1 MTIEPIT
8 VACVGAGNWGKNQVR
23 AFATLPKCRLKY
35 IIDITPATLQ
45 KMRLQY
51 PQAVSTSDIGQALQ
65 DPEVRAMVI
74 ATSAPTHYRL
84 AKACLLANKDVF
96 IEKPMVLDVNE
107 GMELIELAERYH
119 LHIQVG
125 HLLLFHPAVTMLKQ
139 LLDQGHLGTLKYIYT
154 QRLNLGTVR
163 SDENAL
169 WSLGPHDISLANFLL
184 EGEPADVT
192 AVGGSYLQ
200 KNIEDVVFLHLEYPG
215 QRSVHIHVSW
225 LDPHKTRR
233 VTLVGSQK
241 MAVFD
246 DMQTVEK
253 LRVYDKGIQQD
264 SYETFRESFGLRDGD
279 IVIPSIP
286 NIEPLRLQAE
296 HFLACVTTRQQPL
309 VSGPQGLSVVR
320 TLQQADVM
328 LRSGSSRN
336 TRLRAA

>member
-1 MTIEPIT
+1 MDPVT

-23 AFATLPKCRLKY
+23 TFATLPACRLKY

-45 KMRLQY
+45 KMQLQY
-51 PQAVSTSDIGQALQ
+51 PQTVATSEIGQAIE
-65 DPEVRAMVI
+65 DPEVQAIII

-84 AKACLLANKDVF
+84 AKAALLAHKDVF
-96 IEKPMVLDVNE
+96 IEKPMVLDLIE
-107 GMELIELAERYH
+107 GMELIELAERNN
-119 LHIQVG
+119 LLIQVG
-125 HLLLFHPAVTMLKQ
+125 HLLLFHPAVTSLKLML
-139 LLDQGHLGTLKYIYT
+139 DRGDLGTLKYIYT

-169 WSLGPHDISLANFLL
+169 WSLGPHDISLANYLL
-184 EGEPADVT
+184 ASEPVTVT

-225 LDPHKTRR
+225 LDPHKTRS
-233 VTLVGSQK
+233 VTLVGSRK

-246 DMQTVEK
+246 DMQMVEK
-253 LRVYDKGIQQD
+253 LRIYDKGLQQD
-264 SYETFRESFGLRDGD
+264 SYETFRESFGLRNGD

-286 NIEPLRLQAE
+286 NVEPLRLQAE
-296 HFLACVTTRQQPL
+296 HFLLCVATRQQPL

-320 TLQQADVM
+320 TLQHADAI
-328 LRSGSSRN
+328 LHQSSSHGSR
-336 TRLRAA
+336 RAA